1 MLVDVGAF
9 NFRKMPSKGLLS
21 DCETSTSRGFVSS
34 FRYDTYAEKAEDS
47 ARWQRSMMQ
56 RYRTLVSR
64 EWEPHSGTSTSAL
77 CANVFIIQLGSRAR
91 LYLHYCTNCEEL
103 RMDI

>member
-1 MLVDVGAF
+1 ML
-9 NFRKMPSKGLLS
+9 NKWLSTRKIRGLLRVY
-21 DCETSTSRGFVSS
+21 ETSTSRRFVSS

-77 CANVFIIQLGSRAR
+77 CANVFIIQLGTRAR